1 MRRWRRQDT
10 KTRACGQVAVAV
22 ITGRPLDEI
31 LIRVGHSHQATTRE
45 LARVLDYCGYL
56 CPSRCL
62 PVKDPRS
69 LPKLAI
75 AQVHSNRSARWHWVA
90 IEQGRI
96 FDGVWGDAY
105 GGVAWPRD
113 FRITSYLP
121 VDDLSALKRA

>member
-1 MRRWRRQDT
+1 MRRWRRQDA
-10 KTRACGQVAVAV
+10 KTRVSGQVAVAV

-31 LIRVGHSHQATTRE
+31 LKRVGHSHQATTRE
-45 LARVLDYCGYL
+45 LAIVLDYYGYL
-56 CPSRCL
+56 CPRRCV

-69 LPKLAI
+69 LSKLAI
-75 AQVHSNRSARWHWVA
+75 AQVHSNRPSSWHWVA
-90 IEQGRI
+90 IEEGRI

-105 GGVAWPRD
+105 GVVEWPRD